1 MHLQFI
7 RRQISTSKKQT
18 LVFIACVALSLVTLV
33 SLGGFG
39 ESINNSLLKDARKLL
54 AGDIVVETRFPLRER
69 LVAELAALE
78 AEGVAQIAQSYE
90 FISVIRLPDREETL
104 LSELKVVEAGYPL
117 YGEVTLAS
125 GGDFATVLQ
134 SGRAIVGQNLLD
146 RLGIAVGDVIE
157 VGATTLEIV
166 DVVSAEPDTPIDF
179 IQLGPRIFIHAD
191 DLAAIDLIQPGSRIQ
206 YRTLIALQDEAQLE
220 TVAERLEQSAE
231 PNQERIE
238 TYRTNQSSVQR
249 FFEDFLT
256 FLSLIGIFTL
266 VLAGIGI
273 QSSLAAFLKEREG
286 TIAILRT
293 LGATGRFIVQ
303 QYFAIAVS
311 LGVIGTLIG
320 LALGLLLQVAFP
332 LLFAPFLP
340 PQVEFMLSPR
350 SIVEGVL
357 LGAFVVSAFT
367 FIPLYQL
374 QEVRPNFIFRKER
387 LPVPKGW
394 PYRTALALIALF
406 FVGMVFWY
414 LRNPERTAYFAGG
427 VVALVAVAAVLTQLV
442 LGLLR
447 RQTITPLALRQAL
460 RGLFRPRNATAAII
474 VTLAT
479 ALGVLFTI
487 FLIERNLDVSFV
499 ESYPDDAPNVFLLDI
514 QPDQRDGVSEL
525 IGQTPDDFIPLVRV
539 RVAAINGVVVDQS
552 AENDP
557 DDDQPA
563 INRPFSASYRDS
575 LREDERLVE
584 GAAMFDLTAQQAQ
597 ISLDVGASER
607 FGIGVGDQ
615 VVFDIQGVELSAEV
629 ASIRRSNSVDG
640 DFTPR
645 FGFVLREQDLEAAP
659 QTIVTAISVP
669 KADIPALQ
677 NRVVAAYPNVTVV
690 DVTATISSLALIVA
704 DITTIIRFFTL
715 FSLVAGI
722 LIIISSVLATRFAR
736 IQEAVYFKVLGAKG
750 RFVLHVF
757 ALENIL
763 IGAIA
768 ALLALLLSQAAG
780 YALVRFV
787 FELDY
792 VPFIGSSL
800 LLVVGT
806 VALVTLVGL
815 LASLSILRQKP
826 IVFLREQ
833 SGE

>member
-1 MHLQFI
+1 MHIRFI

-39 ESINNSLLKDARKLL
+39 ESVNNSLLKDARRLL
-54 AGDIVVETRFPLRER
+54 AGDLVVETRFPLRDR
-69 LVAELAALE
+69 MVAELAALAATGQ
-78 AEGVAQIAQSYE
+78 AEIAQTYE
-90 FISVIRLPDREETL
+90 FISVIRLPDREDTL
-104 LSELKVVEAGYPL
+104 LSELKVVEAGYPF

-125 GGDFATVLQ
+125 GRDFATVLR
-134 SGRAIVGQNLLD
+134 SGRVVVGQSLLD
-146 RLGIAVGDVIE
+146 RLGLAVGDLIE
-157 VGATTLEIV
+157 VGSATLEIA
-166 DVVSAEPDTPIDF
+166 DVVVAEPDTPIDF
-179 IQLGPRIFIHAD
+179 IQLGPRIFIAAD

-206 YRTLIALQDEAQLE
+206 YRTLIALNDETQLE
-220 TVAERLEQSAE
+220 AVAQRLEQSAE
-231 PNQERIE
+231 PKQERIE

-293 LGATGRFIVQ
+293 LGATGRFIVK

-311 LGVIGTLIG
+311 LGAVGTLIG
-320 LALGLLLQVAFP
+320 LALGLLLQAAFP

-340 PQVEFMLSPR
+340 PQVEFVLSPR
-350 SIVEGVL
+350 SIIEGVL
-357 LGAFVVSAFT
+357 LGGFVVSAFT

-394 PYRTALALIALF
+394 PYITALLISALF

-427 VVALVAVAAVLTQLV
+427 VVALVAVAALLTQLV
-442 LGLLR
+442 LLLLR
-447 RQTITPLALRQAL
+447 RQTIRPLAMRQAM

-487 FLIERNLDVSFV
+487 FLIERNLDASFV
-499 ESYPDDAPNVFLLDI
+499 EAYPEDAPNVFLLDI
-514 QPDQRDGVSEL
+514 QPDQTAGVSAI
-525 IGQTPDDFIPLVRV
+525 IGQTPDQLIPLVRV
-539 RVAAINGVVVDQS
+539 RVVSLNGVIVAQS
-552 AENDP
+552 ADESP
-557 DDDQPA
+557 DGEPSLD
-563 INRPFSASYRDS
+563 RPFSVTYRDT
-575 LREDERLVE
+575 LRDDERLIE
-584 GAAMFDLTAQQAQ
+584 GAAMFDLAAETAQ
-597 ISLDVGASER
+597 ISLDVDSAER
-607 FGIGVGDQ
+607 FGIGMGDQ
-615 VVFDIQGVELSAEV
+615 VVFDIQGVQLAADV
-629 ASIRRSNSVDG
+629 ASIRRANSVDG

-645 FGFVLREQDLEAAP
+645 FGFVLRSQDLETAP

-669 KADIPALQ
+669 AGEIANLQ
-677 NRVVAAYPNVTVV
+677 NRVVAAFPNVTVI

-704 DITTIIRFFTL
+704 DITVIIRFFTL
-715 FSLVAGI
+715 FSLIAGI

-750 RFVLHVF
+750 RFVLRVF

-763 IGAIA
+763 IGSVA

-792 VPFIGSSL
+792 LPYIGSSL

-806 VALVTLVGL
+806 VALVTAVGL
-815 LASLSILRQKP
+815 LASLSILQQKP
-826 IVFLREQ
+826 ILFLREQ